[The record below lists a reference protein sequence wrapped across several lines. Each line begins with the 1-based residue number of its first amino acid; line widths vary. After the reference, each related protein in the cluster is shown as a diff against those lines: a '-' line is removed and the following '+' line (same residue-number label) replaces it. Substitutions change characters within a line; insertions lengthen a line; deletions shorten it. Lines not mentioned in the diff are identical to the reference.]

1 MSSCRQDFLNVQVT
15 DNLFNFIT
23 ASFSEMIGW
32 VKRFSL
38 DFDSRVFV
46 ERFTYRHN
54 RIKIFICH
62 RKRLRFWYVQT
73 GHYIREKL
81 IKCLTELLITG
92 YGFTIINEV
101 NFSPFDEFWVNNCG
115 TVLEK
120 LLLSVIF
127 VKIFSIRYLSV
138 FQEFFTEV
146 SLSAPGF
153 FCYYRFDFSEIY
165 ISKYKSL
172 HDGFG
177 RLFCHEESFISTNVP
192 LFYRDMAIK
201 YIENNAFLHTKII
214 SIRSSCNHIRSEF
227 GNYIRSEFGI
237 TEILIIAI
245 GNHLWF

>member
-54 RIKIFICH
+54 RIKIFIFH

-81 IKCLTELLITG
+81 NKCLTELLITG

-127 VKIFSIRYLSV
+127 VKIFNIRYLSV

-153 FCYYRFDFSEIY
+153 FVTIGSIFQKY
-165 ISKYKSL
+165 IFRNIDLFMMALGGSFVMKRVSL
-172 HDGFG
+172 ARMYLFFTGTW
-177 RLFCHEESFISTNVP
+177 RLNILRIM
-192 LFYRDMAIK
+192 LFYIPKLSLLEVAV
-201 YIENNAFLHTKII
+201 II
-214 SIRSSCNHIRSEF
+214 SDLNLVTISDLNLALPKF
-227 GNYIRSEFGI
+227 
-237 TEILIIAI
+237 
-245 GNHLWF
+245 W